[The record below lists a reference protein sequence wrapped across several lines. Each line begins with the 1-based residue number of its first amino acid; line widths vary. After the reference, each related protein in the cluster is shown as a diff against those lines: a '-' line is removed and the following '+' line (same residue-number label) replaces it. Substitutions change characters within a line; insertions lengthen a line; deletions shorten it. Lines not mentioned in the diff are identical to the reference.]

1 MSLPM
6 MVCHVTHGIAQAS
19 TTVAVEDGVTPRAH
33 AAAGAAPAE
42 GSKLSRL
49 GALLN
54 TLLDLAQR
62 DPEHFRRAMASF
74 TGRLD
79 EAARAQTGGGKKLF
93 EALARRFRQCCGATA
108 QESAPRTFIAGHP
121 RAGWVEQGALEDFLE
136 SSLKESARSNRERA
150 DKVLL

>member
-6 MVCHVTHGIAQAS
+6 MVCHVTHGIARAS
-19 TTVAVEDGVTPRAH
+19 TAAVDEGATPRVQ
-33 AAAGAAPAE
+33 AAAGAVPAE
-42 GSKLSRL
+42 EGDLSRL

-62 DPEHFRRAMASF
+62 DPEHFRRAVTSF

-79 EAARAQTGGGKKLF
+79 EAARAQTGGGRKLF

-121 RAGWVEQGALEDFLE
+121 RAGRVEQGALEDFLE
-136 SSLKESARSNRERA
+136 SSLRESARSNRERT
-150 DKVLL
+150 DKTPL